1 MLTNLKIENYIQM
14 ALPKADVK
22 VLMKGSF
29 LTAEVS
35 FVASK
40 DYIDNVKSIYGI
52 TGTLAKRGYIGI
64 FVEVFDLGDKIDL
77 EISFEGKS
85 IEIKWEQMLFKA
97 VIVVCSLLSPD
108 ECTTW
113 TDQLG
118 PYTTKEQCKERVM
131 TMSRSVYTEM
141 SNYKGKQWTPKSYTC
156 RKLPGGML

>member
-52 TGTLAKRGYIGI
+52 TGTLAKRGYKGI

-85 IEIKWEQMLFKA
+85 IEIKWE
-97 VIVVCSLLSPD
+97 
-108 ECTTW
+108 
-113 TDQLG
+113 
-118 PYTTKEQCKERVM
+118 
-131 TMSRSVYTEM
+131 
-141 SNYKGKQWTPKSYTC
+141 
-156 RKLPGGML
+156 